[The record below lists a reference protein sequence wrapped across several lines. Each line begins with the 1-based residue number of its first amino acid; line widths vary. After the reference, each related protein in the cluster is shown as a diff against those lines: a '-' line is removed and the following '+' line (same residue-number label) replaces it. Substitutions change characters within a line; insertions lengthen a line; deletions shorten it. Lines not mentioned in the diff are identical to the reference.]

1 MAALLHVHNI
11 NMHRFDENLSDR
23 LADFKR

>member
-1 MAALLHVHNI
+1 LLHVHNI